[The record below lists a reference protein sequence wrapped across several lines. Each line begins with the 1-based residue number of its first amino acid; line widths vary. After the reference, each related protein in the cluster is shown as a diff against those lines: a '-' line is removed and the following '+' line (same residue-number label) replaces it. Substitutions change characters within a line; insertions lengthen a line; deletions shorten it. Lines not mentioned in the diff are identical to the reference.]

1 MTRQRLILFFASILF
16 LAGAFFSGSAVSSQT
31 MVNTFHHVEAIG
43 SGVDRLRH
51 FMASA
56 LFLQLDDYHH
66 IEMYQGVSWTEVTD
80 YLPQMW
86 IIARLD
92 PTFTDVYTDA
102 AYHLAVNLGEV
113 DRGIEFIREGL
124 ANNPDSLD
132 VVYEYAYLMWQTGR
146 GSSEEVT
153 EACLNYLTLVRRSGG
168 DAYQQYNEPSS
179 SLILAEV
186 LADETDTL
194 NAGSEFY
201 RNRSRF
207 IRDAMHA
214 GLYYPGYLEEPPA
227 FLSPLET
234 EPAQ

>member
-1 MTRQRLILFFASILF
+1 MSRQKLILLSASILF
-16 LAGAFFSGSAVSSQT
+16 LVGAFFSGSAVSSQT
-31 MVNTFHHVEAIG
+31 MVNTFHHVEALG

-51 FMASA
+51 FVASA

-86 IIARLD
+86 VIARLD

-124 ANNPDSLD
+124 ENNPDSLD
-132 VVYEYAYLMWQTGR
+132 VVYEYAYLIWQTGR

-153 EACLNYLTLVRRSGG
+153 DACLDYIRLVRRFGG
-168 DAYQQYNEPSS
+168 DADQPYNEPSS
-179 SLILAEV
+179 TLILAEV
-186 LADETDTL
+186 LAGETDTL
-194 NAGSEFY
+194 NTGSEFY
-201 RNRSRF
+201 RRRSRF
-207 IRDAMHA
+207 IRNAMHA
-214 GLYYPGYLEEPPA
+214 GLYYPGYLQEPPA
-227 FLSPLET
+227 FLSPPEM
-234 EPAQ
+234 EKAQ